1 MNYLKTKVV
10 GNVSPFIQHLDPD
23 PGNYAM
29 AIQALK
35 KEYLDISYLTDQLC
49 AQLITLQ
56 SGFSEDY
63 SKTRNYIADIR
74 NKLFDW
80 KTHYSVDLLDPL
92 SGGYVLVS
100 HIMIS
105 KLSRE
110 LQRALITETKTV
122 YPTFD
127 QILNNYGKRNL
138 LLNMNLRVKNP
149 RSRSLEPTALRP

>member
-1 MNYLKTKVV
+1 MNTWIYPTL
-10 GNVSPFIQHLDPD
+10 
-23 PGNYAM
+23 
-29 AIQALK
+29 
-35 KEYLDISYLTDQLC
+35 LTNFV

-56 SGFSEDY
+56 PSFSEDY

-74 NKLFDW
+74 NKLFDL

-100 HIMIS
+100 HIGFS

-110 LQRALITETKTV
+110 LQQALITETKTG

-127 QILNNYGKRNL
+127 Q
-138 LLNMNLRVKNP
+138 
-149 RSRSLEPTALRP
+149 T